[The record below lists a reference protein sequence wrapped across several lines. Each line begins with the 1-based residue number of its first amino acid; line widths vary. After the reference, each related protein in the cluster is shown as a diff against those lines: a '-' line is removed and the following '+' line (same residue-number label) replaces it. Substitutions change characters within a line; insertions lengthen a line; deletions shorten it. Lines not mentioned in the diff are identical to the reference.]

1 MAVAPTPIK
10 DLRSERAET
19 SRLAWA
25 FALSLA
31 LHLLFWGTWQAGNH
45 YGLWQRLH
53 WPAWMQSVKLLTDVF
68 KKEPP
73 KQPPAQEQELP
84 LMFVNVNPAVATTE
98 APKDATF
105 YSDKNSKAANPE
117 AEKETNVPK
126 ITGTQTQ
133 VVKTEDV
140 PRQKEFVPL
149 QPARPQPPQPKAEDL
164 PEVKAK
170 PKEAPGDLTMAKPDL
185 NPRKDEGK
193 AEQPRP
199 RTIKEALARQGITEP
214 PGQKMKQE
222 GGVRRRLELSSVDAR
237 ATPFGAYDAA
247 LVEAVSQ
254 RWWSLLDQ
262 RDYAS
267 DGRGKVELQFVLH
280 YDGRIT
286 DMRVAG
292 KTVGEVLALLCE
304 KAVLDPAPFP
314 PWPSDMRRML
324 GETRNILFTF
334 YYQ

>member
-1 MAVAPTPIK
+1 
-10 DLRSERAET
+10 
-19 SRLAWA
+19 
-25 FALSLA
+25 
-31 LHLLFWGTWQAGNH
+31 
-45 YGLWQRLH
+45 
-53 WPAWMQSVKLLTDVF
+53 
-68 KKEPP
+68 
-73 KQPPAQEQELP
+73 
-84 LMFVNVNPAVATTE
+84 MFVNVNPAVATAE

-117 AEKETNVPK
+117 ADKETNVPK
-126 ITGTQTQ
+126 ITGKQTD

-149 QPARPQPPQPKAEDL
+149 QPARPPQPVIEDA

-214 PGQKMKQE
+214 PGQKIKQD
-222 GGVRRRLELSSVDAR
+222 GGVRRRLEISSVDAR

-267 DGRGKVELQFVLH
+267 DSRGKVELQFVLH

-286 DMRVAG
+286 DMKVAN

-314 PWPSDMRRML
+314 AWPSDMRRML